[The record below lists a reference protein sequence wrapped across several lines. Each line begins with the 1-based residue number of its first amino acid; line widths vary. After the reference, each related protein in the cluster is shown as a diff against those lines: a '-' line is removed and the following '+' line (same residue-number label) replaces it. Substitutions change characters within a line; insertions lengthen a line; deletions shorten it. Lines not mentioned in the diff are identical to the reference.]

1 MHVFAHCDRSDQVV
15 VTLQDEDGVCSLAMA
30 ARWSERK
37 VTRAKCLAI
46 SGSVR
51 QKLLVN
57 STPNS
62 GRSGAPIIAGAIVLD
77 QPR

>member
-1 MHVFAHCDRSDQVV
+1 MYSPTPTGAIMSSSHCRISV
-15 VTLQDEDGVCSLAMA
+15 GVASWGSC

-51 QKLLVN
+51 QKLLL
-57 STPNS
+57 SSSPSS
-62 GRSGAPIIAGAIVLD
+62 GRSGLPMMAGAIVLD